1 MQYSFLFTF
10 FPVLDYNLMLHTT
23 KQINEPLD
31 LLNELTCACKYI
43 QPQYPTTIISII
55 NHQPPPQNHHEKLQ

>member
-1 MQYSFLFTF
+1 
-10 FPVLDYNLMLHTT
+10 MLHTT